1 LPSYRQPSAKDSLEK
16 AERWKGESK
25 HLLFDINYSSIS
37 KVLKRYEDKDENIR
51 PHMVRSDL
59 IIRNVRRNDSGVYIC
74 VADNDHDTASA
85 ATYIRVECKHDFE
98 IVELE
103 LQLMF

>member
-1 LPSYRQPSAKDSLEK
+1 MET

-25 HLLFDINYSSIS
+25 LLLFDKNYSSIS
-37 KVLKRYEDKDENIR
+37 KVLKRFEDKDDNIR
-51 PHMVRSDL
+51 QPMVRSDL
-59 IIRNVRRNDSGVYIC
+59 IIRNVRRNDSGLYIC

-85 ATYIRVECKHDFE
+85 ATFIRVECKDTFE

-103 LQLMF
+103 LQLVF